1 MQPGDVAQ
9 LDKDLKLNGAWSV
22 MAGSTSARSMIEAA
36 AA

>member
-9 LDKDLKLNGAWSV
+9 LDKDLKLNGRLERDGWINQS
-22 MAGSTSARSMIEAA
+22 RSMIEAA